1 MGACDSSAKLS
12 QRISRLSKKNQ
23 VNSSLEKKSINR
35 VKSLSKSL
43 AVTKC
48 STFSSSSLVT
58 VKINPSIFFFE
69 NPKKSIQSY
78 IIKRKIGSGTFGTV
92 FLCQKENENSLQ
104 SIKKL
109 AKNTTT
115 KQEFNLELSMLQNLS
130 HPNIISLHDYCETQK
145 AYYLTTTHCLTDL
158 FPFLSNRIT
167 ERQLAEITFQLLS
180 VLSYFENKQILHRDL
195 KLENI
200 MIFAVEENPKYQ
212 DKIYYIKLIDFGTCL
227 KGSQQEKVFIG
238 SSYYVAPEIV
248 YSNYYSSKCD
258 IWSLG
263 VVLYMLITGG
273 SPFEGH
279 NSDAVIEDAK
289 NKKFT
294 IHTNFFKGYSKEL
307 CTLLKKILEKDPNK
321 RITAKEALT
330 DIWFKNNVRLE
341 LFDPFCVDNE
351 ERSKKVYE
359 NIIGYT
365 RYDKFEK
372 IVFMYIT
379 RHYCY
384 ADNVLYMKLFLR
396 INTSNDGM
404 IKKEELSTE
413 LEKYY
418 GDEIYIDD
426 IFESLCCIEG
436 NEYIEYIDF
445 VTGSIDKGTI
455 IKSDAILENVYNE
468 ITSNKEC
475 ALYRQLFEKP
485 LTLVEFK
492 DRMRSSIEEM
502 DS

>member
-1 MGACDSSAKLS
+1 MGACDSSAKFS
-12 QRISRLSKKNQ
+12 HRISRLSKI
-23 VNSSLEKKSINR
+23 NSQLEKNSIYHKRMKSP
-35 VKSLSKSL
+35 SKSL

-58 VKINPSIFFFE
+58 VKINPSILFFE
-69 NPKKSIQSY
+69 NSNNSIQSY

-115 KQEFNLELSMLQNLS
+115 KQEFIHELSMLQNLS
-130 HPNIISLHDYCETQK
+130 HPNIISLHNYCETQK

-167 ERQLAEITFQLLS
+167 ERQLAEIAFQLLS
-180 VLSYFENKQILHRDL
+180 ILSYFEKKQILHRDL

-200 MIFAVEENPKYQ
+200 MIFDVEENSKYQ
-212 DKIYYIKLIDFGTCL
+212 DKIYYVKLIDFGTCL
-227 KGSQQEKVFIG
+227 KGAQQEKAFIG

-279 NSDAVIEDAK
+279 NSDEVIEDAK
-289 NKKFT
+289 RKKFT
-294 IHTNFFKGYSKEL
+294 VHTNFFKEYSKEL
-307 CTLLKKILEKDPNK
+307 CTLLKKILEKDPSK
-321 RITAKEALT
+321 RITAKEALK
-330 DIWFKNNVRLE
+330 DIWFKNNVRHE

-351 ERSKKVYE
+351 RIKKVYE

-365 RYDKFEK
+365 KYDKFEK

-404 IKKEELSTE
+404 IKKEELSAE
-413 LEKYY
+413 LEKYF
-418 GDEIYIDD
+418 GAEIYIDD

-445 VTGSIDKGTI
+445 VTGAIDKGTI

-475 ALYRQLFEKP
+475 ALYKQIFEKP

-492 DRMRSSIEEM
+492 DRMRSSLEEM
-502 DS
+502 D